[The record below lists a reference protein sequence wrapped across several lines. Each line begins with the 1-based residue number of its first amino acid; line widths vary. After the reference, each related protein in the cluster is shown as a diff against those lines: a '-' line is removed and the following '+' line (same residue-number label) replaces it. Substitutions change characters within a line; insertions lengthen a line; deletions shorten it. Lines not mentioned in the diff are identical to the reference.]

1 MFSKLKINSKWYII
15 NWDNVLYVT
24 VEDGKCHVFF
34 NKPVDGISDAI
45 LDDIE
50 PWQLD
55 IILLGKKVE

>member
-1 MFSKLKINSKWYII
+1 MFSKSKINSKWYII
-15 NWDNVLYVT
+15 NWGNVLYVT

-34 NKPVDGISDAI
+34 NKPVDGMSDAI
-45 LDDIE
+45 LDDME